1 MSAFLIA
8 GLCLIA
14 SALIV
19 RLLDRWCRPVPLIE
33 LMRWQGNDDARA
45 RYDARMK
52 AAGHAPV
59 RNVRD
64 VTEESA

>member
-19 RLLDRWCRPVPLIE
+19 CALDRWCRPVPLVE
-33 LMRWQGNDDARA
+33 LMRHTTNDAAIAAYETRRDALGHGACRLRNEPENRA
-45 RYDARMK
+45 
-52 AAGHAPV
+52 
-59 RNVRD
+59 
-64 VTEESA
+64 